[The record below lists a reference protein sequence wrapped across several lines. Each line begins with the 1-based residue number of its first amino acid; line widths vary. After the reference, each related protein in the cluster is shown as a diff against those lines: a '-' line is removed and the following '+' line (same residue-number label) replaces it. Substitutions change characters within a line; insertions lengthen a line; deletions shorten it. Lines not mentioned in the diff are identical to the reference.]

1 MTLKLS
7 QLWPTYCSSILF
19 PVTTQFLNKNRFI
32 HSTPSYSTIDNS
44 NSEFLMVSEGK
55 QIVLSNDFI
64 EWFRGFTDA
73 EGCFLL
79 VKIGNNFA
87 FRFLI
92 KLHLDDAPV
101 LDFIQKTLGL
111 GRVTIYESSA
121 IFSITSQ
128 KEIQFIIEL
137 FTKYPLNSTKHL
149 NFLDFKKAFELYTK
163 STVKV
168 PELIMEVESIKNN
181 MNSKRIVL
189 EMPMSHQINITHN
202 WLLGFVE
209 GDGSFNV
216 VKAEN
221 ILQFS
226 ITQKGNLALMETI
239 KNFFIDLAKSQDLS
253 ITQGFIYITNIN
265 IVKPEVS
272 NHVLSIKNNDFIKK
286 ILIPFFD
293 SMVWHSKK
301 ELDYLDWKTVFKIKE
316 LGLHHTTDGK
326 DLIEFILSKMNNN
339 RLSTNKP
346 LKVNRTF
353 TSKEVEIILNGPSN
367 YEKLEDGRILIK
379 SSNKYSFSRK
389 KIQVELIDPQGLV
402 FKTFNTI
409 TSCAEFLGVSSFT
422 VAKRIKTN
430 KSVSFKNKEYYIKIL

>member
-32 HSTPSYSTIDNS
+32 HSTP
-44 NSEFLMVSEGK
+44 
-55 QIVLSNDFI
+55 LSNDFI
-64 EWFRGFTDA
+64 EWLRGFTDA

-79 VKIGNNFA
+79 VKTGNTFA

-101 LDFIQKTLGL
+101 LNFIQKNLDL

-149 NFLDFKKAFELYTK
+149 NFLDFKKAFELYINSK
-163 STVKV
+163 VKDS
-168 PELIMEVESIKNN
+168 ELALEIDSIKNN
-181 MNSKRIVL
+181 MNSKRTTF
-189 EMPMSHQINITHN
+189 EMPKSHQIHITHN

-209 GDGSFNV
+209 GDGSFYV
-216 VKAEN
+216 IKADN

-239 KNFFIDLAKSQDLS
+239 KNFFIDLAKFKNLN
-253 ITQGFIYITNIN
+253 ITQGFVYITNVN
-265 IVKPEVS
+265 IIKPEAS
-272 NHVLSIKNNDFIKK
+272 NYVLSIKNNDFIEQ

-301 ELDYLDWKTVFKIKE
+301 ELDYLDWKTIFKIKE
-316 LGLHHTTDGK
+316 LGLHYTIDGK
-326 DLIEFILSKMNNN
+326 DLIDFILSKMNNN
-339 RLSTNKP
+339 RLSTNEP
-346 LKVNRTF
+346 LKINRTF
-353 TSKEVEIILNGPSN
+353 TPSEIEAILNGPSN

-379 SSNKYSFSRK
+379 SSNKYNFSRK
-389 KIQVELIDPQGLV
+389 NIKVELIDPQGLV
-402 FKTFNTI
+402 FKTFNSI
-409 TSCAEFLGVSSFT
+409 TSCAEFLEVSSHT
-422 VAKRIKTN
+422 VTKRIKTN
-430 KSVSFKNKEYYIKIL
+430 KSVSFNNKEYYIKIL